1 MPGPAKPA
9 HHLDLRVRE
18 LAQLFNSMDPTPF
31 LNKDLDREAEA
42 FIEAWAV
49 GFPTDS
55 RLTITVH
62 LQEMPADGDPT
73 TLVTEAIHNYFV
85 YKGGLMRRDLK
96 RLLTRGRTSLLIGL
110 SFVAV
115 CLLAAEA
122 IGKLQL
128 SPVLM
133 VARESLL
140 IVGWVAMWRPL
151 EIFLYDWW
159 PLARWIRVYR
169 NLSHAHVH
177 VVPGK

>member
-1 MPGPAKPA
+1 M
-9 HHLDLRVRE
+9 
-18 LAQLFNSMDPTPF
+18 FNSMDPTPF

-42 FIEAWAV
+42 FIESWAV

-62 LQEMPADGDPT
+62 LQQMPPDGDPGA
-73 TLVTEAIHNYFV
+73 LVTEAIHNYFV
-85 YKGGLMRRDLK
+85 YKSGLMRHDLK
-96 RLLTRGRTSLLIGL
+96 RLLKRGRASLMIGL
-110 SFVAV
+110 AFVAA
-115 CLLAAEA
+115 CLLGAEA
-122 IGKLQL
+122 IGKLQG

-169 NLSHAHVH
+169 NLSHALVH
-177 VVPGK
+177 VVQGK